1 MSDYAGVT
9 PIPDYLNISDW
20 YELVD
25 GDAVPNG
32 WMTVKIYPDENVSIV
47 QQTYGYQQIRSV
59 RSALKNG
66 HRLFTRTPPPSA
78 IKRIRAAETQQEE
91 LPAEPTQLDPELQE
105 LRAKVVWHTDPK
117 AMLLKLDNLELEM
130 RAISM
135 QLAALIDGL

>member
-25 GDAVPNG
+25 GDALPSG
-32 WMTVKIYPDENVSIV
+32 WLNISLAPKGNVDITLSEFV
-47 QQTYGYQQIRSV
+47 HRPKSEIRSYLQDGV
-59 RSALKNG
+59 RI
-66 HRLFTRTPPPSA
+66 FTRTPVPTA